1 MAGGEEIN
9 TPHTAEKEGEY
20 QQTRGGAGHWNDARA
35 ACWSLSVEGRAF
47 VGREPPD
54 FANQSANQIANTGRY
69 RQGLGPPVLCVR
81 PLKTSS

>member
-35 ACWSLSVEGRAF
+35 ACWSLSVEGGAL
-47 VGREPPD
+47 VGRAP
-54 FANQSANQIANTGRY
+54 FVRN
-69 RQGLGPPVLCVR
+69 VLATYNFQYIHKVIR
-81 PLKTSS
+81 